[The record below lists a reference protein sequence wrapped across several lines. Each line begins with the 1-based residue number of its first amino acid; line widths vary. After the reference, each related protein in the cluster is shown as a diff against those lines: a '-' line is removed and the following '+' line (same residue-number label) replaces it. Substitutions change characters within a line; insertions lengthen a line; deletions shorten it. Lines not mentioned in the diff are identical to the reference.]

1 MTRFLS
7 TVIGTVIIFVLSF
20 VQVSYAGEQPIYL
33 SYQGT
38 ILELASDYNND
49 GMNANVVK
57 APSKGSFGAS
67 MVTIVT
73 EFVPY
78 PPLFGT
84 CPSAD
89 DLYTVVMYSSG
100 ITSFSNGDQLDA
112 TINSG
117 WMCIDMVTG
126 EFEGAAY
133 GEFAGGTGRFA
144 NATGT
149 FVSPFNGKNLAIALY
164 KPTGLARIEGEIE
177 GTVELN

>member
-1 MTRFLS
+1 MTRCLI
-7 TVIGTVIIFVLSF
+7 TVIGAVIMSVMSLA
-20 VQVSYAGEQPIYL
+20 QVSYAEEQPIYV
-33 SYQGT
+33 SYKGT
-38 ILELASDYNND
+38 ILELATDFNND
-49 GMNANVVK
+49 GMKANVVE

-67 MVTIVT
+67 TATIVT

-84 CPSAD
+84 CPSED

-112 TINSG
+112 SVDSG

-126 EFEGAAY
+126 EFEGIAY
-133 GEFAGGTGRFA
+133 GVFVGGTGRFA
-144 NATGT
+144 NATGD
-149 FVSPFNGKNLAIALY
+149 FVAPFSGKNLGVALS
-164 KPTGLARIEGEIE
+164 KPTAVSHIEGEIE